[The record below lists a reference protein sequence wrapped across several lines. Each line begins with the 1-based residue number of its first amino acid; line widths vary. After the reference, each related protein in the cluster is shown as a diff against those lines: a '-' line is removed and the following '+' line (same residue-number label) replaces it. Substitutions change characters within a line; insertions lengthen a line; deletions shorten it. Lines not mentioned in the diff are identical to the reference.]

1 MTVQY
6 REYQYNTLKSL
17 ISHDYSITPPNIIL
31 LGPTGTGK
39 SFTLNH
45 VLDNNS
51 DIVYGTIR
59 PNELVTW
66 KSLIQATSRV
76 IQKTLHKQFPN
87 IVCPMLD
94 PLQVEDYYGLV
105 KDIDI
110 VMSHY
115 HPVCQTIHLVI
126 DGFDLL
132 QDIDASLLLVYLKLF
147 EQIKSG
153 HLKLLLV
160 IRDQAFNNRYSSY
173 MIPTIVFPRYDQTQ
187 LLTILSQIKYNQLIK
202 SNSTIAFSVI
212 QNFIQLILQSFFS
225 YTGSNINALCDII
238 DMKWKPYYET
248 IISNDMTLDSTS
260 LYRKT
265 KHLFTFVDEPLDKN
279 NNIDDNDT
287 TVEHELSK
295 LAKYVVIAAYFCSY
309 TESRYDSSL
318 FSRKALIKA
327 GRNPYGRRKQLE
339 EDPTHRPAQTFPL
352 ERMLAIFQAIYPLD
366 EIYDTNSGSLE
377 QLLQEPYIKPN
388 IEIFQTIAELYA
400 LKWLATS
407 TMNVNIDFFSS
418 KIKWKVNVS
427 WEIILQI
434 AKSVKFDIQQYFS
447 DIQS

>member
-1 MTVQY
+1 MTQY
-6 REYQYNTLKSL
+6 REYQYNVLKSL

-39 SFTLNH
+39 TFTLNN
-45 VLDNNS
+45 VLNENPS
-51 DIVYGTIR
+51 IVFGTIR

-66 KSLIQATSRV
+66 KSLIQATSRI
-76 IQKTLHKQFPN
+76 IQKTLQKRFPQIN
-87 IVCPMLD
+87 CPTLD

-115 HPVCQTIHLVI
+115 YPVCNTIHLVI

-153 HLKLLLV
+153 HLKLLVV
-160 IRDQAFNNRYSSY
+160 IRDQSFKDRYSSY
-173 MIPTIVFPRYDQTQ
+173 MIPTVVFPRYDQTQ
-187 LLTILSQIKYNQLIK
+187 LLTILTQIKYKQINDSQISL
-202 SNSTIAFSVI
+202 SVI

-238 DMKWKPYYET
+238 DLKWKPYYET
-248 IISNDMTLDSTS
+248 MSSDMTMDSTS

-265 KHLFTFVDEPLDKN
+265 KHLFTFIDDPLDKTN
-279 NNIDDNDT
+279 DSQADDT

-295 LAKYVVIAAYFCSY
+295 LAKYIIIAAYFCSY
-309 TESRYDSSL
+309 TEQRYDSSL
-318 FSRKALIKA
+318 FSRKAIMKA
-327 GRNPYGRRKQLE
+327 GRNSYGRRKQLE
-339 EDPTHRPAQTFPL
+339 EDPTHRPAQSFQL
-352 ERMLAIFQAIYPLD
+352 ERLLAIFQAIFPLD
-366 EIYDTNSGSLE
+366 EIYDTGNGSLE
-377 QLLQEPYIKPN
+377 NLLQEPYIKPN
-388 IEIFQTIAELYA
+388 IEIFQTIAELYS
-400 LKWLATS
+400 LKWLVTS
-407 TMNVNIDFFSS
+407 TMNVNIDFFNS

-447 DIQS
+447 DIQT